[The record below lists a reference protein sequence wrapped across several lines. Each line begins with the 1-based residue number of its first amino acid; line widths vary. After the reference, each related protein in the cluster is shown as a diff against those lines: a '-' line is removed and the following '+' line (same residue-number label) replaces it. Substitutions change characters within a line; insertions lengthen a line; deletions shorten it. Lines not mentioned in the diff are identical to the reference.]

1 MGQPILK
8 WAGGKHQLL
17 SEIISLFPE
26 NYSELSYH
34 EPFLGSGAVFFH
46 ARVVKTGAR
55 ICARAQHERKKEKR
69 LGCW

>member
-17 SEIISLFPE
+17 SEIISLFPD

-34 EPFLGSGAVFFH
+34 EPFLG
-46 ARVVKTGAR
+46 
-55 ICARAQHERKKEKR
+55 ARASLKQEHAYVRARNMKEKKKK
-69 LGCW
+69 G